1 MHLMALTELSQLCN
15 PLRVVGKARSCP
27 ITANTGIQ
35 RLRRNIHSTNH
46 LLGSTIGVWLLGHG
60 NLPCAFDWKSGDC
73 SVVSDQW
80 WRSQT
85 LGYGCKPEGPRAPPT
100 MREIRLPSGLAQRHF
115 HIKCRLYLDTRDL
128 QFSPSARNAIE
139 VRPPFVI
146 PTGCDL

>member
-15 PLRVVGKARSCP
+15 PFWVVGKARSCP

-35 RLRRNIHSTNH
+35 RLQRNIHSTNH
-46 LLGSTIGVWLLGHG
+46 LVGSTIGVWLLGHG

-85 LGYGCKPEGPRAPPT
+85 LHCGCSR
-100 MREIRLPSGLAQRHF
+100 
-115 HIKCRLYLDTRDL
+115 RDHG
-128 QFSPSARNAIE
+128 S
-139 VRPPFVI
+139 RPPCARSDCTRVSRNDI
-146 PTGCDL
+146 LTSNA